1 MEKTSAEQAKS
12 TSPPF
17 GGGVRTWGDL
27 PVIGGVCRPKR
38 YDAGNQD
45 NYCEELKVA
54 NRMRAS
60 KNEAKGMSGES
71 YVTAKLEEFG
81 FGVVQ
86 NNRHDLGTDLLVF
99 VRDKRGFDLGGLMG
113 VQVKNWPSLVNK
125 PSVDNG
131 RKGWWF
137 RESADHFDYWLGF
150 AVPHLVVL
158 FDEDSKESY
167 WAHITEDAVRSTGK
181 GKKIFI
187 PLENVLNK
195 ESIPSL
201 IEIALSK
208 LPQPSWEGSILEGM
222 SEIPDEVRL
231 RYALIAPR
239 LIAPHPNLTVSDIS
253 SVEAIALLSLM
264 RVNEVIERYKEVQE
278 LLDPEKSAKS
288 DDPLWRMYSA
298 LFKWVVNGQAGSV
311 LNFSSADTEAD
322 IAAAIEVIKAT
333 VLFEKHLPQH
343 ACKELKDALTRD
355 DYSPVDYAWLQ
366 LHLARNLIEIGEFD
380 RAQGLALEVSLIGQ
394 IEYKDPSARYLA
406 GVAMDFV
413 FQLHSRVR
421 WMGFEAEEQN
431 LTKAIKARDT
441 AASWWRTQILVSGL
455 SDFVEKTYSQWS
467 DNDDITIWKAYD
479 TVVLR
484 MRSASLIAGFAAD
497 TNNWRYAVVLLAR
510 YFLVFSTDTN
520 KLVYALNL
528 LRMAGAKDE
537 LKLAVSHFLRFGP
550 IEPLAQIVN
559 ELFLD
564 DSTRISLRCDF
575 ALIKKCAPI
584 IDTSS
589 ADKYALW
596 LLREIEN
603 PSKTYAFGSYP
614 WYVSKAIEVLAKI
627 YDACSSE
634 VMVKIHDHLIT
645 MPGVEDDLR
654 ADAYSKL
661 IASIVE
667 DDIAKGK
674 VWDSG
679 KLAKLAARG
688 DVDKTD
694 LKNAIE
700 RLVSTHDSE
709 IREGLLERI
718 ESGDINALVSW
729 GNLTDLPKPA
739 VQGMLSNLSN
749 QIDDIIKNA
758 HSCEYKTVGFNRLS
772 VLIKLNIWHPDC
784 ANWQP
789 CLKMLQDRLI
799 SPEDLVP
806 GVKVM
811 INKYQKVP
819 IDIACEMRKPLARL
833 AEHGLM
839 YDKLPLSSSF
849 SPDIRGPAS
858 LLLGLLFPE
867 DVSMTKITQM
877 LRGDAN
883 LIKVAVEFLAQRK
896 EESSLLLFSTL
907 SQHDSYEVQK
917 AVASALVKWILEG
930 FVPDESFAL
939 LKEIVADASV
949 SLTSVI
955 SLLVEQYPYSDAT
968 EEIISLLE
976 EKDYAVVSRNL
987 EIIKTKWE
995 KEES

>member
-17 GGGVRTWGDL
+17 GGGVRVWGDL

-71 YVTAKLEEFG
+71 YVMAKLEEFG

-467 DNDDITIWKAYD
+467 DNDNITIWKAYD

-584 IDTSS
+584 LDTSS

-789 CLKMLQDRLI
+789 CLKMLQDRLV

-839 YDKLPLSSSF
+839 YDKLPLSSLF
-849 SPDIRGPAS
+849 SPDICGPAS

-930 FVPDESFAL
+930 FIPDESFAL

>member
-17 GGGVRTWGDL
+17 GGGVRVWGGL

-195 ESIPSL
+195 ESVPSL

-208 LPQPSWEGSILEGM
+208 LPQPSWEGSILEGI
-222 SEIPDEVRL
+222 SEIPNEVRL

-253 SVEAIALLSLM
+253 SVEAIALLSLN
-264 RVNEVIERYKEVQE
+264 RIGEVTARYKGVQE

-288 DDPLWRMYSA
+288 DDPLWRLYSA
-298 LFKWVVNGQAGSV
+298 LFEWVVNGQVDSV
-311 LNFSSADTEAD
+311 LNFPSADTEAD

-333 VLFEKHLPQH
+333 VLFEKHLPQR
-343 ACKELKDALTRD
+343 ACKELRDALTRD
-355 DYSPVDYAWLQ
+355 DYSPVDYVWLQ

-413 FQLHSRVR
+413 FQLHSRVG
-421 WMGFEAEEQN
+421 WIGFEAEEQN

-510 YFLVFSTDTN
+510 YFLVFFTDTN

-528 LRMAGAKDE
+528 LRIAGAKNE
-537 LKLAVSHFLRFGP
+537 LKLAASHFLRFGP
-550 IEPLAQIVN
+550 IEPLVQVVN
-559 ELFLD
+559 KLSLD

-575 ALIKKCAPI
+575 ALIEKCASI
-584 IDTSS
+584 LDINSV
-589 ADKYALW
+589 DKYALW
-596 LLREIEN
+596 LLQEIEN
-603 PSKTYAFGSYP
+603 PSKTYVFGSYH
-614 WYVSKAIEVLAKI
+614 WYVSKAIEVLANI

-645 MPGVEDDLR
+645 MPGVEDDLC

-688 DVDKTD
+688 DSDETN
-694 LKNAIE
+694 LKKAIE
-700 RLVSTHDSE
+700 RLVSTYDSE

-718 ESGDINALVSW
+718 EAGDIDALASW
-729 GNLTDLPKPA
+729 GNLANLPKSA
-739 VQGMLSNLSN
+739 VQGMLGNLSN
-749 QIDDIIKNA
+749 KIETIIKNA
-758 HSCEYKTVGFNRLS
+758 YSGASIVGGFDQLS
-772 VLIKLNIWHPDC
+772 VLVNLNILHPDC
-784 ANWQP
+784 ANWRP
-789 CLKMLQDRLI
+789 CLKMLHDQCV
-799 SPEDLVP
+799 SPKDLAL
-806 GVKVM
+806 GIEVM
-811 INKYQKVP
+811 IYNYQKIP
-819 IDIACEMRKPLARL
+819 IDIADEMKKPLTRL
-833 AEHGLM
+833 AESGVIH
-839 YDKLPLSSSF
+839 DTLPFSSLF
-849 SPDIRGPAS
+849 NADVRGPAS
-858 LLLGLLFPE
+858 VLLGLLFPE
-867 DVSMTKITQM
+867 DVPMAKITQM
-877 LRGDAN
+877 LRGDVN
-883 LIKVAVEFLAQRK
+883 LIGAAVELLAQRK
-896 EESSLLLFSTL
+896 EESSLLLFSAL
-907 SQHDSYEVQK
+907 SQHKNYEVQK
-917 AVASALVKWILEG
+917 AVVSALVKWILEG
-930 FVPDESFAL
+930 VIPDESFAL
-939 LKEIVADASV
+939 LKEIMADASV

-955 SLLVEQYPYSDAT
+955 SPIVYQYPHSDAA
-968 EEIISLLE
+968 EKILGLLE
-976 EKDYAVVSRNL
+976 EKDYAVIPRHL
-987 EIIKTKWE
+987 EIVKTKWE

>member
-1 MEKTSAEQAKS
+1 MLALRR
-12 TSPPF
+12 
-17 GGGVRTWGDL
+17 GGL
-27 PVIGGVCRPKR
+27 SVIGVVCRPKR

-71 YVTAKLEEFG
+71 YVMAKLEEFG
-81 FGVVQ
+81 FGVAQ

-99 VRDKRGFDLGGLMG
+99 VRDQRGFDLGGLMG

-195 ESIPSL
+195 ESVPSL

-208 LPQPSWEGSILEGM
+208 LPQPSWEGSILEGI
-222 SEIPDEVRL
+222 SEIPNEVRL

-264 RVNEVIERYKEVQE
+264 RVNEVIARYKEVQE

-288 DDPLWRMYSA
+288 DDPLWRLYSA
-298 LFKWVVNGQAGSV
+298 LFEWVVNGQVKSV
-311 LNFSSADTEAD
+311 LNFPSTDAEAD

-343 ACKELKDALTRD
+343 ACKELKDVLTRD

-413 FQLHSRVR
+413 FQLHSRVQ

-479 TVVLR
+479 AVVLR

-497 TNNWRYAVVLLAR
+497 TNNWRYAVVLRAC

-520 KLVYALNL
+520 ELVYALNL
-528 LRMAGAKDE
+528 LRIAGAKDE
-537 LKLAVSHFLRFGP
+537 LKLAASHFLRFGP
-550 IEPLAQIVN
+550 IEPLVQVVN
-559 ELFLD
+559 ELSLD

-575 ALIKKCAPI
+575 ALIEKCAPI
-584 IDTSS
+584 LDTSS

-603 PSKTYAFGSYP
+603 PSKTYAFRSHH
-614 WYVSKAIEVLAKI
+614 WYVSEVIEMLAKI
-627 YDACSSE
+627 YNACSSE
-634 VMVKIHDHLIT
+634 VMVKIHDHLIM
-645 MPGVEDDLR
+645 MPGVQGDR
-654 ADAYSKL
+654 HADAYSSL
-661 IASIVE
+661 VDSIVE
-667 DDIAKGK
+667 DDINKGK

-688 DVDKTD
+688 DIDKAD
-694 LKNAIE
+694 LKKAIE

-718 ESGDINALVSW
+718 EAGDIDALESW

-739 VQGMLSNLSN
+739 VQGMLGNLSN
-749 QIDDIIKNA
+749 QIDGIIKDA
-758 HSCEYKTVGFNRLS
+758 HSREYKTVRFNRLS

-789 CLKMLQDRLI
+789 CLKMLHDQCV

-839 YDKLPLSSSF
+839 YDRLPLSSSF

-883 LIKVAVEFLAQRK
+883 LIKVAVELLAQRK

-930 FVPDESFAL
+930 FIPDKSFAL

-949 SLTSVI
+949 RLISAI
-955 SLLVEQYPYSDAT
+955 SLLVEQDPYSDAT
-968 EEIISLLE
+968 EEIIGLLE

-995 KEES
+995 KEESQMRHS

>member
-1 MEKTSAEQAKS
+1 M
-12 TSPPF
+12 
-17 GGGVRTWGDL
+17 
-27 PVIGGVCRPKR
+27 
-38 YDAGNQD
+38 
-45 NYCEELKVA
+45 A

-113 VQVKNWPSLVNK
+113 VQVKNWPSLVKK

-195 ESIPSL
+195 ESVPSL

-208 LPQPSWEGSILEGM
+208 LPQPSWEGSILEGI
-222 SEIPDEVRL
+222 SEIPNEVRL

-253 SVEAIALLSLM
+253 SVEAIALLSLK
-264 RVNEVIERYKEVQE
+264 RIGEVTARYKEVQE

-288 DDPLWRMYSA
+288 DDLLWRLYSA
-298 LFKWVVNGQAGSV
+298 LFEWVVNEQVDSV
-311 LNFSSADTEAD
+311 LNFPSADTEAD

-333 VLFEKHLPQH
+333 VLFEKHLPQR
-343 ACKELKDALTRD
+343 ACKELRDALARD

-366 LHLARNLIEIGEFD
+366 LHLVRNLIEIGEFD
-380 RAQGLALEVSLIGQ
+380 QAQGLALEVSLIGQ

-413 FQLHSRVR
+413 FQLHSRVGS
-421 WMGFEAEEQN
+421 MGFEAEEQN

-528 LRMAGAKDE
+528 LRIAGAKNE

-550 IEPLAQIVN
+550 IEPLVQIVN
-559 ELFLD
+559 ELSLD

-575 ALIKKCAPI
+575 ALIEKCAPI
-584 IDTSS
+584 LDTSS

-603 PSKTYAFGSYP
+603 PSKNYAFRFYH
-614 WYVSKAIEVLAKI
+614 WYVSEVIEMLAKI
-627 YDACSSE
+627 YNACSSE

-688 DVDKTD
+688 DIDKAD
-694 LKNAIE
+694 LKKAIE

-718 ESGDINALVSW
+718 EAGDIDALESW

-739 VQGMLSNLSN
+739 VQGMLGNLSN
-749 QIDDIIKNA
+749 QIDDIIKDA
-758 HSCEYKTVGFNRLS
+758 HSREYKTVKFNRLS

-789 CLKMLQDRLI
+789 CLKMLQDRLV

-806 GVKVM
+806 GVKIM

-819 IDIACEMRKPLARL
+819 IDIAFEMRKPLARL

-849 SPDIRGPAS
+849 SPDIRGPVS

-930 FVPDESFAL
+930 FIPDESFAI

-949 SLTSVI
+949 RLTSAI

-968 EEIISLLE
+968 EEIIGLLE

-995 KEES
+995 KES

>member
-1 MEKTSAEQAKS
+1 MLALRR
-12 TSPPF
+12 
-17 GGGVRTWGDL
+17 GGL

-195 ESIPSL
+195 ESVPSL

-208 LPQPSWEGSILEGM
+208 LPQPSWEGSILEGI
-222 SEIPDEVRL
+222 SEIPNEVRL

-253 SVEAIALLSLM
+253 SVEAIALLLLM
-264 RVNEVIERYKEVQE
+264 QINKGIARYEEVQE
-278 LLDPEKSAKS
+278 LLGPEKSAKS
-288 DDPLWRMYSA
+288 DDPLWRLYSA
-298 LFKWVVNGQAGSV
+298 LFEWVVNGQVDSV
-311 LNFSSADTEAD
+311 LNFPSADTEAD

-333 VLFEKHLPQH
+333 VLFEKHLPQR

-380 RAQGLALEVSLIGQ
+380 RAQALALEVSLIGQ
-394 IEYKDPSARYLA
+394 IEHKDPSARDLA

-413 FQLHSRVR
+413 FQLH
-421 WMGFEAEEQN
+421 GKIDFEAAERN
-431 LTKAIKARDT
+431 LTRAIKARDT
-441 AASWWRTQILVSGL
+441 AASWWRTLILVSGL
-455 SDFVEKTYSQWS
+455 SGFVKETYSQWGNNNV
-467 DNDDITIWKAYD
+467 DGAIEKRDDDA
-479 TVVLR
+479 VLR

-497 TNNWRYAVVLLAR
+497 TNSWRYAVVLLAR

-528 LRMAGAKDE
+528 LRIAGAENE
-537 LKLAVSHFLRFGP
+537 LKLAASHFLRFGP
-550 IEPLAQIVN
+550 IEPLVQVVN
-559 ELFLD
+559 ELSLD
-564 DSTRISLRCDF
+564 DSTRISLQCDF
-575 ALIKKCAPI
+575 ALIEKCAPI
-584 IDTSS
+584 LDASS

-603 PSKTYAFGSYP
+603 PSKTYAFGSYHY
-614 WYVSKAIEVLAKI
+614 WYVSEAIEVLAKI
-627 YDACSSE
+627 YKACSSE
-634 VMVKIHDHLIT
+634 VMVKIHDHLIM
-645 MPGVEDDLR
+645 MPGVEGDLLL
-654 ADAYSKL
+654 ACAYSIL
-661 IASIVE
+661 VDSIVE
-667 DDIAKGK
+667 DDINKGK

-688 DVDKTD
+688 DVDKTV

-700 RLVSTHDSE
+700 RLVSIHDLES
-709 IREGLLERI
+709 REGLLERI
-718 ESGDINALVSW
+718 EAGDINALVSW

-739 VQGMLSNLSN
+739 VQGMLGNLSN
-749 QIDDIIKNA
+749 QIEDIIKNA
-758 HSCEYKTVGFNRLS
+758 HSCESKTVGFNQLS
-772 VLIKLNIWHPDC
+772 VLVKLNIWHPDC
-784 ANWQP
+784 ANWRP
-789 CLKMLQDRLI
+789 CLKMLHDHLV
-799 SPEDLVP
+799 SPKYLVP
-806 GVKVM
+806 GIKVM
-811 INKYQKVP
+811 INEYKKVP
-819 IDIACEMRKPLARL
+819 IDIACEMRKPLERL
-833 AEHGLM
+833 AENGSIHNRLS
-839 YDKLPLSSSF
+839 LSSLF
-849 SPDIRGPAS
+849 NPDICGPAS

-867 DVSMTKITQM
+867 DVSMAKITQM
-877 LRGDAN
+877 LQGDVN
-883 LIKVAVEFLAQRK
+883 LVRAAVELLAQRK
-896 EESSLLLFSTL
+896 EESSLLLFSAL
-907 SQHDSYEVQK
+907 SRHDSYEVQE
-917 AVASALVKWILEG
+917 AVVSALVKWILEG
-930 FVPDESFAL
+930 VIPDESFAL
-939 LKEIVADASV
+939 LKEVMADASV

-955 SLLVEQYPYSDAT
+955 SPIVYQYPHSDAA
-968 EEIISLLE
+968 ERILGLLE

>member
-1 MEKTSAEQAKS
+1 MLALRR
-12 TSPPF
+12 
-17 GGGVRTWGDL
+17 GGL

-195 ESIPSL
+195 ESVPSL

-208 LPQPSWEGSILEGM
+208 LPQPSWEGSILEGI
-222 SEIPDEVRL
+222 SEIPNEVRL

-253 SVEAIALLSLM
+253 SVEAIALLLLM
-264 RVNEVIERYKEVQE
+264 QINEEIARYEEVQE
-278 LLDPEKSAKS
+278 LLGPEKSAKS
-288 DDPLWRMYSA
+288 DDPLWRLYSA
-298 LFKWVVNGQAGSV
+298 LFEWVVNGQVDSV
-311 LNFSSADTEAD
+311 LNFPSADTEAD

-333 VLFEKHLPQH
+333 VLFEKHLPQR

-380 RAQGLALEVSLIGQ
+380 RAQALALEVSLIGQ
-394 IEYKDPSARYLA
+394 IEHKDPSARDLA

-413 FQLHSRVR
+413 FQLH
-421 WMGFEAEEQN
+421 GKIDFEAAERN
-431 LTKAIKARDT
+431 LTRAIKARDT
-441 AASWWRTQILVSGL
+441 AASWWRNQILVSGL
-455 SDFVEKTYSQWS
+455 SGFVGETYSQWS
-467 DNDDITIWKAYD
+467 DNDDVIIGKAYD

-528 LRMAGAKDE
+528 LRIAGAENE
-537 LKLAVSHFLRFGP
+537 LKLAASHFLRFGP
-550 IEPLAQIVN
+550 IEPLVQVVN
-559 ELFLD
+559 ELSLD
-564 DSTRISLRCDF
+564 DSTRISLQCDF
-575 ALIKKCAPI
+575 ALIEKCAPI
-584 IDTSS
+584 LDASS

-603 PSKTYAFGSYP
+603 PSKTYAFGSYHY
-614 WYVSKAIEVLAKI
+614 WYVSEAIEVLAKI
-627 YDACSSE
+627 YKACSSE
-634 VMVKIHDHLIT
+634 VMVKIHDHLIM
-645 MPGVEDDLR
+645 MPGVEGDLLL
-654 ADAYSKL
+654 ACAYSIL
-661 IASIVE
+661 VDSIVE
-667 DDIAKGK
+667 DDINKGK

-688 DVDKTD
+688 DVDKTV

-700 RLVSTHDSE
+700 RLVSIHDLES
-709 IREGLLERI
+709 REGLLERI
-718 ESGDINALVSW
+718 EAGDINALVSW

-789 CLKMLQDRLI
+789 CLKMLHDQCV
-799 SPEDLVP
+799 SPKDFALGIE
-806 GVKVM
+806 VM
-811 INKYQKVP
+811 IYNYQKIP
-819 IDIACEMRKPLARL
+819 IDIADEMKKPLTRL

-858 LLLGLLFPE
+858 VLLGLLFPE
-867 DVSMTKITQM
+867 DVPMAKITQM
-877 LRGDAN
+877 LRGDVN
-883 LIKVAVEFLAQRK
+883 LVRAAVELLAQRK

-930 FVPDESFAL
+930 FISDESFAL
-939 LKEIVADASV
+939 LKEIVVDASV
-949 SLTSVI
+949 RLTSAI
-955 SLLVEQYPYSDAT
+955 SLLVEQYPYSDAA
-968 EEIISLLE
+968 ERILGLLE
-976 EKDYAVVSRNL
+976 EKDYAVIHRHL